1 MKKTWSTIKVTEGN
15 LLEGNDKND
24 DYITI
29 TIKNHEKTLRAGMEE
44 T

>member
-1 MKKTWSTIKVTEGN
+1 MKKTWSTIKVTEWN
-15 LLEGNDKND
+15 LLEGNDKNY

-29 TIKNHEKTLRAGMEE
+29 TTENHVKTLSAGMEE